1 MSNNKDN
8 YIYKLSEE
16 STPLNLYKKHTSFEL
31 SEKSTYF
38 ELSEEPTSSLN
49 CETSDNISISS

>member
-1 MSNNKDN
+1 MSDN
-8 YIYKLSEE
+8 EGDYTYELPEE
-16 STPLNLYKKHTSFEL
+16 PVPFEL
-31 SEKSTYF
+31 SEEPTSF